1 MAHILP
7 HWTWPD
13 RVGEVTPV
21 HVFSSV
27 DEAELFVNGK
37 SVGKKKRGQYE
48 SRFRWDEVV
57 YQPGNVSVV
66 VYKGGKQWA
75 VDTKTTV
82 GEAKALTLKA
92 DRAAIRGD
100 SLDLSF
106 VTLAVVDENGDTV
119 PRASDEITF
128 SVSGPG
134 QIVSTDN
141 GDPADMT
148 AFPSL
153 TRKAFSGLAL
163 AVVRANKGASGDI
176 TVTASAKGLQGAKVT
191 IRAS

>member
-13 RVGEVTPV
+13 RVGQVTPV
-21 HVFSSV
+21 HVFSSG

-37 SVGKKKRGQYE
+37 SAGRIKRGQYE
-48 SRFRWDEVV
+48 YRFRWDKVV

-66 VYKGGKQWA
+66 VYKEGKQWA
-75 VDTKTTV
+75 VDSKRTV
-82 GEAKALTLKA
+82 GDAKGLSMTA
-92 DRAAIRGD
+92 DRTTIRGD
-100 SLDLSF
+100 GYDLSF
-106 VTLAVVDENGDTV
+106 ITVAVVDGNGDTV
-119 PRASDEITF
+119 PRASNAITF
-128 SVSGPG
+128 SISGPG

-148 AFPSL
+148 VFPSL

-163 AVVRANKGASGDI
+163 AVVRANKGASGEI
-176 TVTASAKGLQGAKVT
+176 MISASSSGISGAKVT
-191 IRAS
+191 LKAT